1 MHTTDIPALKKYS
14 CISSFDHYVEAL
26 DYLHAH
32 LFKNAYLQVFIMLAV
47 NKISYKINILDKLK
61 LF

>member
-1 MHTTDIPALKKYS
+1 MHTTDIPALRKYS

-47 NKISYKINILDKLK
+47 SKIS
-61 LF
+61 